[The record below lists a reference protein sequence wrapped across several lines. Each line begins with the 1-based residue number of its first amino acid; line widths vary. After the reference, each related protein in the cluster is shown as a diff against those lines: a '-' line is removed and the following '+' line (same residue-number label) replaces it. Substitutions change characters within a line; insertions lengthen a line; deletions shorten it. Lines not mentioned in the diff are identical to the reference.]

1 MAAKPQTAPAIMEKL
16 NVKFRGTSEL
26 RFKNEAIIPDAE
38 VCDLI
43 ETFKH
48 YILSCSILYR
58 IISKLDLGAHSCNL
72 TVYQYKFDVSLVYRP
87 RFRPVWATQ

>member
-1 MAAKPQTAPAIMEKL
+1 MAAKPQNAPAMMEKL

-26 RFKNEAIIPDAE
+26 RFKNEVIIPDAE

-43 ETFKH
+43 ETFKQ

-72 TVYQYKFDVSLVYRP
+72 TVLEVEDKGSIQI
-87 RFRPVWATQ
+87 